1 MAKTIQ
7 TRVQTSAQ
15 AQGVVHKST
24 LYICVII
31 ALLAG
36 LFAGSLLPSLRP
48 AAVHTASSAP
58 AAAPAAPMPEQQND
72 MQARIAAEEKL
83 VLQHPNEAG
92 HWIELGNLYFE
103 TNNPQK
109 SINAYSK
116 ALALQPNNADVMTDM
131 GVMQREL
138 KEYDKALASFLQ
150 AAEINKSHEQ
160 SLFNA
165 GIVLYYDLKKT
176 AEAKKVWQQ
185 LLLRNPQA
193 KAPTGQPLA
202 EMLQSLP

>member
-1 MAKTIQ
+1 MAKITIPKAQ
-7 TRVQTSAQ
+7 AKTQ

-24 LYICVII
+24 LYICVVI
-31 ALLAG
+31 ALFAG
-36 LFAGSLLPSLRP
+36 LFVGSLLPSLRP
-48 AAVHTASSAP
+48 AAPHS
-58 AAAPAAPMPEQQND
+58 AAAPAAPAAPVAPNQNND
-72 MQARIAAEEKL
+72 MLARIAAEEKL
-83 VLQHPNEAG
+83 VLQHPNEVG

-103 TNNPQK
+103 INKPQE
-109 SINAYSK
+109 SINAYTR
-116 ALALQPNNADVMTDM
+116 ALALQPNNADVLTDM

-138 KEYDKALASFLQ
+138 KDYDKALASFLQ
-150 AAEINKSHEQ
+150 AAEMNKSHEQ

-165 GIVLYYDLKKT
+165 GIVLYYDLKKP

-202 EMLQSLP
+202 EMIQSLP

>member
-1 MAKTIQ
+1 MAKT
-7 TRVQTSAQ
+7 TTPKVQAKTQ
-15 AQGVVHKST
+15 AQGVVHKNT
-24 LYICVII
+24 LYICVAV

-48 AAVHTASSAP
+48 APHS
-58 AAAPAAPMPEQQND
+58 AAAPAAPAAPASAPDQNND
-72 MQARIAAEEKL
+72 MLARIAAEEKL
-83 VLQHPNEAG
+83 VLQHPNEVG

-103 TNNPQK
+103 INKPQE
-109 SINAYSK
+109 SINAYTR
-116 ALALQPNNADVMTDM
+116 ALALQPNNADVLTDM

-138 KEYDKALASFLQ
+138 KDYDKALASFLQ
-150 AAEINKSHEQ
+150 AAEMNKSHEQ

-165 GIVLYYDLKKT
+165 GIVLYYDLKKP

-185 LLLRNPQA
+185 LLVRNPQA

-202 EMLQSLP
+202 ELLQSLP